1 MTATTTA
8 RTTAEA
14 KTSKILHVGLWVAQ
28 VLIALAFAM
37 AGTMKV
43 TQPIA
48 TLAAKMVWPGAM
60 PEALVRFIGLSE
72 LLGALGLVLPAATR
86 IKPILTPAAA
96 IGLTTIMVLAACF
109 HLSRGEAGMV
119 PTNLILGGLAAF
131 VAWGRLKKAPIA
143 PR

>member
-1 MTATTTA
+1 MTAEATP

-14 KTSKILHVGLWVAQ
+14 KSPKALHVGLWIAQ
-28 VLIALAFAM
+28 VLLALAFAM
-37 AGTMKV
+37 AGSMKL

-48 TLAAKMVWPGAM
+48 TLAAKMVWPGTI
-60 PEALVRFIGLSE
+60 PEGLVRFIGLSE
-72 LLGALGLVLPAATR
+72 LLGAFGLVVPAAIR
-86 IKPILTPAAA
+86 KKPILTPFAA

-119 PTNLILGGLAAF
+119 PTNLVLGGLTAF